1 MRIFAGPNGSG
12 KSTLKSVIK
21 PALLGVYINADDIE
35 QTIRLEG
42 ALDLS
47 QFTVDSTADHAVEF
61 LKSSPLLQKS
71 GVDDLS
77 TVGVKTSGT
86 MLMVDSEE
94 VNAYIAAAIAGF
106 LREELLRL
114 RISFTFETVMSSP
127 DKVDLMRRARE
138 AGFRVYLYYIATAD
152 PEINSSRVQSRVNS
166 GGHDVPEDKI
176 VSRYYRSLDLLYDAI
191 RNSNRAYVFDNSTE
205 EKEKVWLAEMTDGG
219 QLTLNSDEVPEWFG
233 RYVIDK
239 AQGGSRS

>member
-1 MRIFAGPNGSG
+1 
-12 KSTLKSVIK
+12 
-21 PALLGVYINADDIE
+21 
-35 QTIRLEG
+35 
-42 ALDLS
+42 
-47 QFTVDSTADHAVEF
+47 
-61 LKSSPLLQKS
+61 
-71 GVDDLS
+71 
-77 TVGVKTSGT
+77 
-86 MLMVDSEE
+86 MVDSGEI
-94 VNAYIAAAIAGF
+94 NAYIAAAIAGF

-239 AQGGSRS
+239 AQGGSGS

>member
-1 MRIFAGPNGSG
+1 
-12 KSTLKSVIK
+12 
-21 PALLGVYINADDIE
+21 
-35 QTIRLEG
+35 
-42 ALDLS
+42 
-47 QFTVDSTADHAVEF
+47 
-61 LKSSPLLQKS
+61 
-71 GVDDLS
+71 
-77 TVGVKTSGT
+77 
-86 MLMVDSEE
+86 
-94 VNAYIAAAIAGF
+94 
-106 LREELLRL
+106 
-114 RISFTFETVMSSP
+114 MSSP

-152 PEINSSRVQSRVNS
+152 PAINSSRVQSRVNS

-239 AQGGSRS
+239 AQGGSGS